1 MKPKIT
7 INQNNRYKLEEGENA
22 SLLCNA
28 SGYPEPEVIW
38 SKQDKDRELEGK
50 VTQLKSSI
58 SILTL
63 KNVSVF
69 WFVIFYLSEFVS
81 LSGYFN
87 QSFKEKQLITIFR
100 VSERFEYS

>member
-7 INQNNRYKLEEGENA
+7 INQNNQYKLEEGENA

-28 SGYPEPEVIW
+28 SGYPEPVVMW
-38 SKQDKDRELEGK
+38 SKQDKDRELKGK
-50 VTQLKSSI
+50 VSQPKSSI

-69 WFVIFYLSEFVS
+69 CL
-81 LSGYFN
+81 L
-87 QSFKEKQLITIFR
+87 
-100 VSERFEYS
+100 YSSCQNSSACQDILTNRLKKNS